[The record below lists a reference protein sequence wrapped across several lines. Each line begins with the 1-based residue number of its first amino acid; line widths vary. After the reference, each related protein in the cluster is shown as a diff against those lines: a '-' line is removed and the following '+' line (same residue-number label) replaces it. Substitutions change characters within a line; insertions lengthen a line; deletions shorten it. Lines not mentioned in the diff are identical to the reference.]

1 MTSRNK
7 SLIPVV
13 QFFHD
18 KSDPTDPMTEETI
31 RTAEE
36 PPEERARRRSIGQ
49 EQSRHPE
56 PRRAPGRD
64 ETRGDPDRRPD
75 ELTVDFLRCER
86 SLRPAQEIVLRVE
99 VQDQNPGRTTMTSR
113 RRPDDTEIKKTR
125 KRLRK
130 PA

>member
-1 MTSRNK
+1 MPMRSRQR
-7 SLIPVV
+7 SE
-13 QFFHD
+13 QD
-18 KSDPTDPMTEETI
+18 GDRWSGT
-31 RTAEE
+31 E

-64 ETRGDPDRRPD
+64 ERRSRSPAGRADRG
-75 ELTVDFLRCER
+75 LS
-86 SLRPAQEIVLRVE
+86 SLRAKPSAAQEIVLRVE
-99 VQDQNPGRTTMTSR
+99 VQDQNPGRTTMTPR

-125 KRLRK
+125 KRLRL